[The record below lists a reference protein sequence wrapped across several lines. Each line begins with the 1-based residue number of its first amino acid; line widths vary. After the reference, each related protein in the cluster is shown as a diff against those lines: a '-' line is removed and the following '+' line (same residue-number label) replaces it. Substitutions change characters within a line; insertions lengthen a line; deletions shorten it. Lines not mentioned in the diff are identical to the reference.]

1 MDVPDC
7 KARLR
12 EESFTVSRESLWF
25 LWHSLQDLCL
35 EGRSSIWPVEKRDGL
50 AHGSTAAVWGGI
62 RCSLSRLCM
71 LRVLI
76 YAQRRTI
83 SDLNII
89 KIWSPAISPLMC
101 RTWKAWGVLVVTP
114 GINGYTNTYAK
125 RMKCLCAILND
136 YLSGSLQR
144 YRSDISVCIRS
155 KLGVDFRIAYL
166 VV

>member
-71 LRVLI
+71 FKGIDLCAEADHFRSEYYQNLI
-76 YAQRRTI
+76 PCNLSVDVSNMESMRCLGGYSRYQWI
-83 SDLNII
+83 YQHL
-89 KIWSPAISPLMC
+89 C
-101 RTWKAWGVLVVTP
+101 RTNEMPLCNIERLPFWQPAALSVR
-114 GINGYTNTYAK
+114 YF
-125 RMKCLCAILND
+125 CLHPE
-136 YLSGSLQR
+136 
-144 YRSDISVCIRS
+144 
-155 KLGVDFRIAYL
+155 
-166 VV
+166 